1 MSVGAAIGFERHGVN
16 SRPSGNYFETP
27 GCLAQRDK
35 QLSERYRLNPWDL
48 NQMRLKKFSVGSVA
62 GWAWAFIAGGGDLWL
77 QFGVAAFF
85 FIAGH
90 AALTIWP
97 HRWQPP

>member
-1 MSVGAAIGFERHGVN
+1 
-16 SRPSGNYFETP
+16 
-27 GCLAQRDK
+27 
-35 QLSERYRLNPWDL
+35 
-48 NQMRLKKFSVGSVA
+48 MRLKKFSVGSVA

-97 HRWQPP
+97 HRWLPP